1 MKIETSVN
9 IAGKD
14 ERVLIEHGRNYIA
27 THVVSQLSGHGGT
40 PEKAIEAMLRNIANP
55 DPAVRKGVR

>member
-1 MKIETSVN
+1 MKTETTVV

-14 ERVLIEHGRNYIA
+14 ERVTIEHGRCYIA
-27 THVVSQLSGHGGT
+27 THVTSQLSGHGIT
-40 PEKAIEAMLRNIANP
+40 PEKAVEAMLRNIANP

>member
-1 MKIETSVN
+1 MKTETSVR

-14 ERVLIEHGRNYIA
+14 ERVLIEHGRCYIA
-27 THVVSQLSGHGGT
+27 THVTSQL
-40 PEKAIEAMLRNIANP
+40 LCNIANP